1 MATESTSQ
9 KFRDKFQLDLEI
21 HYLQCK
27 LPEDCELVIDAQ
39 CGKSFNKSTNPILYS
54 TSTSHAFFDI
64 KLSGSLKL
72 IKKGSKYSKK
82 TLKLKVIQNKSQSS
96 IGTLVIDLSHLPL
109 MKSPIRKREINLNNC
124 ADKTGLICLSLAL
137 NLLQSEEVREVE
149 KTNTKKKRKNKKSTE
164 FELESRNK
172 DLDDFNTASMSF
184 SDFILNPKDSDVQ
197 SESSSSEE
205 EYKEVSAQRISSLN
219 QPKNDM
225 HEVTPN
231 EGSKAYMIADAELK
245 NGIMPTR
252 QKGNCVNCVIT

>member
-1 MATESTSQ
+1 MASEPASQ
-9 KFRDKFQLDLEI
+9 KFRDKFHLDLEI
-21 HYLQCK
+21 HDLQCK
-27 LPEDCELVIDAQ
+27 LPEDCEMAVEAQ
-39 CGKSFNKSTNPILYS
+39 SGKSFNKSTNPILYS
-54 TSTSHAFFDI
+54 TSTNHAFFDI
-64 KLSGSLKL
+64 KLSGSVKL
-72 IKKGSKYSKK
+72 VKKGSKYSKK
-82 TLKLKVIQNKSQSS
+82 TLKLKVFQSKTQAS
-96 IGTLVIDLSHLPL
+96 VGTLVIDLSHLPL

-124 ADKTGLICLSLAL
+124 ADKAGLICLSLAL
-137 NLLQSEEVREVE
+137 SLVHSEEVREVE
-149 KTNTKKKRKNKKSTE
+149 KTSSKKKRKNKKSSE

-172 DLDDFNTASMSF
+172 DSEDFNAASMSF

-205 EYKEVSAQRISSLN
+205 EYKEVSAQRIGSLN

-231 EGSKAYMIADAELK
+231 EGSKDYMIADIELK